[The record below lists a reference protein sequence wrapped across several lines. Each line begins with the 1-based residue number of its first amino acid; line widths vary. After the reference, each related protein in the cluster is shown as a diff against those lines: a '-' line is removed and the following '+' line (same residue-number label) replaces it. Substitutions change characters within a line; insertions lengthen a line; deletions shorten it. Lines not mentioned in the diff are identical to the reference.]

1 MRRRRYWKFINP
13 WMLWWQKIL
22 KSSKPPYYRWTYH
35 PMSFW
40 ELKMNIPTMRYRLQD
55 KKKSQDK
62 TENRQLMPLA
72 NIQIN
77 KHNLSNNNII
87 KENSSKAGFFGRILR
102 QRAANKRFYQILE
115 QRILDIAHKYGN
127 IVSGPRVLV
136 EVREIDGRIVTAED
150 IETVIKRLV
159 KRKYLYEI
167 DRQLYIVP
175 GLDLTVKELELIKL
189 FYRRGGVLAP
199 TDAMIELPD
208 VFKTVDDVLEI
219 IKKLQK
225 KGVIINGSYEKGMQ
239 FQLPAAEL
247 NNKNEFEK

>member
-1 MRRRRYWKFINP
+1 M
-13 WMLWWQKIL
+13 
-22 KSSKPPYYRWTYH
+22 
-35 PMSFW
+35 
-40 ELKMNIPTMRYRLQD
+40 
-55 KKKSQDK
+55 
-62 TENRQLMPLA
+62 
-72 NIQIN
+72 
-77 KHNLSNNNII
+77 
-87 KENSSKAGFFGRILR
+87 
-102 QRAANKRFYQILE
+102 
-115 QRILDIAHKYGN
+115 
-127 IVSGPRVLV
+127 